1 MKNFSKNTFGCGLT
15 LFLFINISWV
25 LSSTRNIPNLIK
37 EKKIVEHVFIS
48 AKDSLSKHVLKLYR
62 DQCYEYIVFTKN
74 NARVSSKRET
84 GKYFFSNEKLQLKP
98 NNKKSAMK
106 HAFRYGINDE
116 GNLYGHSFLLK
127 LRNKSEL
134 LIRDDVQK
142 YLDAQYNDPVFGTI
156 QNDYYAS
163 NKVKSTAKTNNN
175 SAKSINANLNKS
187 KSSNENNVAYKTPKG
202 GMEIE
207 HNIGYEGAK
216 LVKNERKVKVDD
228 YEFTLEKE
236 DSIDF
241 IEKKCS
247 RMFIDSSVYIK
258 PVRASLKSLSKL
270 KVTVLVGAELGSVE
284 AGFIKEAKEITA
296 FLSSQGMKVSLLYP
310 RSTWQEVIQ
319 AGIGSHVFIYMGHG
333 SNQGKKYD
341 SSGGICVRDG
351 IFGYNSIVNELKLSK
366 NALVVFNHA
375 CRSAGTSADDVG
387 YDIGIDEAVNR
398 VISYSEAFLDLGAGM
413 YYANNYSYCL
423 ISFFKKFISGM
434 GARQIYDTE
443 KNYNKEIRYRYP
455 IEGRDGVEVTVSS
468 DMVEINKIYE
478 EKLKKVS
485 NQNYKLNVQ
494 YPMAQVGPANYTIH
508 DLISGK

>member
-1 MKNFSKNTFGCGLT
+1 MNMNTISKSIFSHSLL
-15 LFLFINISWV
+15 LFLFFH
-25 LSSTRNIPNLIK
+25 LSFFLCSADLVDKIGR

-84 GKYFFSNEKLQLKP
+84 GKYFFSKEKLQLKP

-127 LRNKSEL
+127 LRNKTEL

-187 KSSNENNVAYKTPKG
+187 KSSNENNVVYKTPKG

-216 LVKNERKVKVDD
+216 LVKNERKVKVDG
-228 YEFTLEKE
+228 YEFTIEKE

-247 RMFIDSSVYIK
+247 RMFIDSSVYFK
-258 PVRASLKSLSKL
+258 PVRASLKALSKL
-270 KVTVLVGAELGSVE
+270 KVTVLVGADLGSVE

-319 AGIGSHVFIYMGHG
+319 AGAGSHVFIYMGHG
-333 SNQGKKYD
+333 SNQGKHNV
-341 SSGGICVRDG
+341 GGICVRDG
-351 IFGYNSIVNELKLSK
+351 IFGYNFIVNELKLSK
-366 NALVVFNHA
+366 DALVIFNHVCNGA
-375 CRSAGTSADDVG
+375 GSSASDKVP
-387 YDIGIDEAVNR
+387 DIGFEEAVKR
-398 VISYSEAFLDLGAGM
+398 VISYSETFLEIGAGM
-413 YYANNYSYCL
+413 YYATNYSNSL
-423 ISFFKKFISGM
+423 VSFFKKFISGM

-443 KNYNKEIRYRYP
+443 IKYHDEIRYRSP
-455 IEGRDGVEVTVSS
+455 LEGRDGVEVTVSS

-485 NQNYKLNVQ
+485 QQNYKLNVQ
-494 YPMAQVGPANYTIH
+494 YSMAQVGPANYTIH